1 MTIRRSA
8 GGAATAGGMD
18 FQHRVTAWVAVRIL
32 AEKEVSL
39 PWDLPVT
46 VTLEWLR
53 CETEQPVD
61 DLLVGTSE
69 GGLVF
74 SQIKHTLQLNT
85 SDIFERKG
93 LTTKATNWLNVG
105 VESHSH
111 WNRCMAYDNCQRH
124 PETDAWARSTPAQVP
139 GHVVCH
145 DPCATRS
152 RQLSQPESLVCLLRT
167 YHCTAVSEA
176 V

>member
-1 MTIRRSA
+1 MTMRRSA

-74 SQIKHTLQLNT
+74 SQIKHTLQLSVAVN
-85 SDIFERKG
+85 SDLASAFSQFVRQFVAYRATAPGKRPWERPLDPVRDRLVLITG
-93 LTTKATNWLNVG
+93 PGSSLQIRDHLRATTA
-105 VESHSH
+105 S
-111 WNRCMAYDNCQRH
+111 AH
-124 PETDAWARSTPAQVP
+124 PPTP
-139 GHVVCH
+139 
-145 DPCATRS
+145 
-152 RQLSQPESLVCLLRT
+152 
-167 YHCTAVSEA
+167 
-176 V
+176 